1 MRWRNADGC
10 GLATGEVSGIDVLD
24 VDIRARTP
32 EDRKEPPLYDGG
44 VGRDG
49 FAALADL
56 PALPPT
62 LCAQTPRNGRHFYF
76 RHVVGGRNRKLS
88 ADSSVEWFSSGKLVV
103 VPPAPGRTWLNRAEI
118 AEAPDWLKA
127 LVTAP
132 KPIHTHNED
141 NGGGSSG
148 PQVTEPGVARE
159 VPRDIYF
166 LIVRGMG
173 RASLKQQRRV
183 RGLWANLASKSQ
195 RRNDG
200 LNYTAWQFSQFIGA
214 GDLNREIAAK
224 LLWLACQANGYV
236 EKDGADVVKEI
247 INRVLQPEE
256 RSK

>member
-1 MRWRNADGC
+1 
-10 GLATGEVSGIDVLD
+10 
-24 VDIRARTP
+24 
-32 EDRKEPPLYDGG
+32 
-44 VGRDG
+44 
-49 FAALADL
+49 
-56 PALPPT
+56 
-62 LCAQTPRNGRHFYF
+62 
-76 RHVVGGRNRKLS
+76 
-88 ADSSVEWFSSGKLVV
+88 
-103 VPPAPGRTWLNRAEI
+103 
-118 AEAPDWLKA
+118 
-127 LVTAP
+127 
-132 KPIHTHNED
+132 
-141 NGGGSSG
+141 
-148 PQVTEPGVARE
+148 VTEPGVARE